1 MKRPALTFF
10 QANDL
15 CRRLVPIGDA
25 IWKYMEQ
32 LRADGYGAFDAR
44 NDFVESFGGPEEVEL
59 HRRCAVE
66 EAKLRLGQPWP
77 MKFSPAERPLRYS
90 SVFLDE
96 LNRRRDAE
104 NGCTASELNAKYPG
118 VEAVWRR
125 EVDPCRRNSLRLEIY
140 DRPKYLLRWNTCI
153 ERERHMVETE
163 TQGQSPADA
172 DQSAFEME
180 DRFATFREVM
190 ERTSAALGFCYDKQ
204 KSRDEFP
211 VFSKHLIEG
220 WDLCWTLQDADMFA
234 LTPMEGCFS
243 PKLDLRGANL
253 RGDSDSARTREF
265 LVFRYQHIVP
275 GFGGAYWKF
284 RNLGELERAINA
296 HMYLYRL
303 MAPILEGSVTSM
315 SLEL

>member
-1 MKRPALTFF
+1 MKRPTLTFF

-25 IWKYMEQ
+25 IWKYAEQ
-32 LRADGYGAFDAR
+32 LRADGYCAFDAR
-44 NDFVESFGGPEEVEL
+44 NDFVESFGGPDEVEL
-59 HRRCAVE
+59 HRLCAVE

-77 MKFSPAERPLRYS
+77 MKFSPDERRLRYS

-96 LNRRRDAE
+96 LYRRRDVE
-104 NGCTASELNAKYPG
+104 NGCTVSELDAKYPG

-125 EVDPCRRNSLRLEIY
+125 EVDPCRRNALRLEIY

-153 ERERHMVETE
+153 ERERHMIETE
-163 TQGQSPADA
+163 AHVQSPVRA

-190 ERTSAALGFCYDKQ
+190 ERASASPGFCYDKQ

-220 WDLCWTLQDADMFA
+220 WDLSWTLQEIDMFA
-234 LTPMEGCFS
+234 LTPIEGCFS

-253 RGDSDSARTREF
+253 RGDSDNARTREF

-275 GFGGAYWKF
+275 GFGAAYWKF
-284 RNLGELERAINA
+284 RNLSELERGINA

-303 MAPILEGSVTSM
+303 MSPILESSVTNM
-315 SLEL
+315 SFGA